1 MVVEAG
7 AREKLSFAVI
17 DAISHKHNVEPGA
30 IIPVLQEIQDAY
42 GYVPPVAIQR
52 IAENTG
58 VPASELFGIVTFYAQ
73 FRLQPIGKNLIKVCH
88 GTACHL
94 SGAERIS
101 QALEQVVGAK
111 EGETSQDRLFTVERV
126 ACLGCC
132 SLAPCIMVNGKVQ
145 GWLTPEA
152 IGKLPSQIK
161 EAEVVVSSGK
171 AG

>member
-1 MVVEAG
+1 MVIE
-7 AREKLSFAVI
+7 AREELSFAVI
-17 DAISHKHNVEPGA
+17 DAIAHKHNVEPGT

-58 VPASELFGIVTFYAQ
+58 VSASELFGIVTFYAQ
-73 FRLQPIGKNLIKVCH
+73 FRLQPLGKNLIKVCH

-94 SGAERIS
+94 SGAERIA
-101 QALEQVVGAK
+101 QVLEQVVGAK
-111 EGETSQDRLFTVERV
+111 EGETSQDGLFTVERV

-132 SLAPCIMVNGKVQ
+132 SLAPCIMVNGKAH
-145 GWLTPEA
+145 GRLTPEA
-152 IGKLPSQIK
+152 ISKLLSQIK
-161 EAEVVVSSGK
+161 ETETVVSSGK

>member
-1 MVVEAG
+1 MVIE
-7 AREKLSFAVI
+7 AREKPSFAVI
-17 DAISHKHNVEPGA
+17 DAIAHKHNVEPGA

-42 GYVPPVAIQR
+42 GYIPPVAIQR

-58 VPASELFGIVTFYAQ
+58 IPASELFGIVTFYAQ
-73 FRLQPIGKNLIKVCH
+73 FRLQPLGKNLIKVCH

-111 EGETSQDRLFTVERV
+111 EGETSQDGLFTVERV

-132 SLAPCIMVNGKVQ
+132 SLAPCVMANEKVR
-145 GWLTPEA
+145 GRLTPEA
-152 IGKLPSQIK
+152 IGKLVSQIK
-161 EAEVVVSSGK
+161 ETEKVVLSEK